1 MLIHARFISNQRQ
14 TTPFSIIVINCY
26 NFYISI
32 SLLQLVVYPVEI
44 MRISTW
50 VETDNV
56 IYYFF
61 IRKLIILINTF
72 SSDALV
78 QSEG

>member
-1 MLIHARFISNQRQ
+1 
-14 TTPFSIIVINCY
+14 
-26 NFYISI
+26 
-32 SLLQLVVYPVEI
+32 